1 MSVQVL
7 RAKQAVGV
15 SLSLAT
21 ALTIGGAAH
30 AEFVYGV
37 TQSGFLANWDTST
50 PGTINAGV
58 AIQGLQNNEKI
69 VGIDFRPAT
78 GELYGIGSF
87 SRLYKINTSTGFAT
101 QVGPQLT
108 VPLNGTSF
116 GFDFN
121 PTVDRIRVVSDA
133 DQNLRLHPDT
143 GAVVSQD
150 GMLAYVTGDPSFG
163 IDPNIVH
170 SAYTN
175 SFAGATSTTLY
186 GIDSALD
193 ALVIQNPPNLGGL
206 MTIGSIGTDVTDIG
220 GFDISGST
228 GFAYLAVLNA
238 QLAKSTFW
246 KINLVTGQG
255 TMLGEIGGGSII
267 TAMSVV
273 PAPSGV
279 AILAG
284 LFARGRRRRA

>member
-1 MSVQVL
+1 MSVHVL
-7 RAKQAVGV
+7 RAKQSLGV
-15 SLSLAT
+15 SVSLAT
-21 ALTIGGAAH
+21 ALLLGSAAQ
-30 AEFVYGV
+30 AELVYGV
-37 TQSGFLANWDTST
+37 TQSGFLANWDSSA
-50 PGTINAGV
+50 PGTINSGV
-58 AIQGLQNNEKI
+58 ALQGLQNNEKI
-69 VGIDFRPAT
+69 VGIDFRPST

-87 SRLYKINTSTGFAT
+87 SRLYKINANTGLAT

-108 VPLNGTSF
+108 TPLNGTSF

-121 PTVDRIRVVSDA
+121 PTVDRIRLVSDA

-150 GMLAYVTGDPSFG
+150 GMLAYVAGDSAFG
-163 IDPNIVH
+163 VDPNIVH

-193 ALVIQNPPNLGGL
+193 ALVIQSPPNLGGL
-206 MTIGSIGTDVTDIG
+206 MSIGSIGVDVTDIG

-228 GFAYLAVLNA
+228 GIAYLAILNA

-246 KINLVTGQG
+246 KINLATGQG
-255 TMLGEIGGGSII
+255 TMIGEIGGGSII
-267 TAMSVV
+267 TAMTVV
-273 PAPSGV
+273 PAPPAV
-279 AILAG
+279 ALLAG
-284 LFARGRRRRA
+284 LLVGKRRRRA